1 MELIILINIYKQTKG
16 EGKKIIADIPMP
28 KFPYKI

>member
-16 EGKKIIADIPMP
+16 EGKKNYSRYSDA
-28 KFPYKI
+28 KISI